1 MKLVNLFLIIIL
13 ISTPFSKSSSLD
25 DYSIDEFINYLKK
38 IGVYD
43 LIISIKAYYG
53 SDVATIFCECVTG
66 TQKGNCRKLVRDY
79 IKVDFSHN
87 SHNVVYVPPKP
98 QKVFDNFIS
107 KYPVKNLKIPE
118 ASIIKVNFQKCS
130 IQLINNQFK

>member
-53 SDVATIFCECVTG
+53 SDVATIFCECITG

-79 IKVDFSHN
+79 IKVAFSHN
-87 SHNVVYVPPKP
+87 NDYLPPKP
-98 QKVFDNFIS
+98 QKVFDKFIS
-107 KYPVKNLKIPE
+107 KYPLENLKTPE